1 VVRSEIEAEDGVMAD
16 NLVLKRGDKGPDVA
30 RAQDLL
36 NRDGAILDTDGDFGG
51 GMEVAVREFQVRSG
65 LKVSAVVDD
74 PTWQRLLV
82 LPEPSPEMPAR
93 AVAFICRE
101 EVASREYYDA
111 HASRP
116 TWPGGSSGV
125 TIGVGYDL
133 GYESGLETDWARLLT
148 PVQITALKPWVGVKG
163 TAAEAAVA
171 SLNAI
176 TIPWYSAWLSF
187 IGKSLPSYV
196 DQTRQAFATSQA
208 LPSLCFGVLVSL
220 VYNRG
225 TSMTDS
231 PSHPGDRQEM
241 RDIREAVASGHLDA
255 IPGLLRS
262 MERLWPLGNG
272 LRTRREQEAELFEAG
287 LAM

>member
-1 VVRSEIEAEDGVMAD
+1 MAD
-16 NLVLKRGDKGPDVA
+16 NPLLKRGDKSPDVA
-30 RAQDLL
+30 RAQDML
-36 NRDGAILDTDGDFGG
+36 NRDSAILEPDGDFGG
-51 GMEVAVREFQVRSG
+51 GTEAAVREFQARSG
-65 LKVSAVVDD
+65 LTVSAVVDN

-82 LPEPSPEMPAR
+82 LPEPSPDMPSR

-101 EVASREYYDA
+101 EVSSREYYDA

-116 TWPGGSSGV
+116 TWPGGASGV

-148 PVQITALKPWVGVKG
+148 PTQIAALKPLVGVKG
-163 TAAEAAVA
+163 TAAEAAIVK
-171 SLNAI
+171 LHAI

-187 IGKSLPSYV
+187 IGKSLPAYV
-196 DQTRQAFATSQA
+196 NQTRQAFANSQT
-208 LPSLCFGVLVSL
+208 LPPLCFGVLVSL

-225 TSMTDS
+225 ASMTDS

-241 RDIREAVASGHLDA
+241 RDIRDAVTSGHVET
-255 IPGLLRS
+255 IPSLLRS

-287 LAM
+287 LGV

>member
-1 VVRSEIEAEDGVMAD
+1 MLRSQAQREDSVVAD
-16 NLVLKRGDKGPDVA
+16 NPVLKRGDKSSDVA

-36 NRDGAILDTDGDFGG
+36 NRDGAILEADGAFGG
-51 GMEVAVREFQVRSG
+51 GTEVAVREFQARSG
-65 LKVSAVVDD
+65 LTVSAVIDD

-82 LPEPSPEMPAR
+82 LPEPSPDMPSR
-93 AVAFICRE
+93 AVSFICRE
-101 EVASREYYDA
+101 EVSSREYYDA

-116 TWPGGSSGV
+116 TWPGGASRV

-133 GYESGLETDWARLLT
+133 GQESGLETDWARLLT
-148 PVQITALKPWVGVKG
+148 PAQIAALKPWVGIKG
-163 TAAEAAVA
+163 TTAEGAIAGL
-171 SLNAI
+171 SGI

-187 IGKSLPSYV
+187 IGKTLPSYV
-196 DQTRQAFATSQA
+196 NQTRQAFANSQV
-208 LPSLCFGVLVSL
+208 LPPLCFGVLVSL

-225 TSMTDS
+225 ASMTDS
-231 PSHPGDRQEM
+231 PRHPGDRREM
-241 RDIREAVASGHLDA
+241 RDIRDAVASGHFDA

-287 LAM
+287 LGA

>member
-1 VVRSEIEAEDGVMAD
+1 MAD
-16 NLVLKRGDKGPDVA
+16 NPVLKRGDKSPDVA

-36 NRDGAILDTDGDFGG
+36 NRDGAILEPDGDFGG
-51 GMEVAVREFQVRSG
+51 GTEVAVREFQARSG
-65 LKVSAVVDD
+65 LTVSAVVDN
-74 PTWQRLLV
+74 PTWQKLFV
-82 LPEPSPEMPAR
+82 LPEPSPDLPSR
-93 AVAFICRE
+93 AVDFICRE
-101 EVASREYYDA
+101 EVSSREYYDA

-116 TWPGGSSGV
+116 TWPGGASGV

-148 PVQITALKPWVGVKG
+148 PVQIAALKPWVGVKG
-163 TAAEAAVA
+163 TAAETAIAKL
-171 SLNAI
+171 SAI

-187 IGKSLPSYV
+187 IGKSLPSYAN
-196 DQTRQAFATSQA
+196 QTRQAFANSQV
-208 LPSLCFGVLVSL
+208 LPPLCFGVLVSL

-225 TSMTDS
+225 ASMTDS
-231 PSHPGDRQEM
+231 RSHPGDRREM
-241 RDIREAVASGHLDA
+241 RDIRDAVALGRLDA

-287 LAM
+287 LAV

>member
-1 VVRSEIEAEDGVMAD
+1 MAD
-16 NLVLKRGDKGPDVA
+16 NPLLKRGDKSPDVA
-30 RAQDLL
+30 RAQDML
-36 NRDGAILDTDGDFGG
+36 NRDSAILEPDGDFGG
-51 GMEVAVREFQVRSG
+51 GTEAAVREFQARSG
-65 LKVSAVVDD
+65 LTVSAVVDN

-82 LPEPSPEMPAR
+82 LPEPSPDMPSR

-101 EVASREYYDA
+101 EVSSREYYDA

-116 TWPGGSSGV
+116 TWPGGASGV

-148 PVQITALKPWVGVKG
+148 PTQIAALKPLVGVKG
-163 TAAEAAVA
+163 TAAEAAIVK
-171 SLNAI
+171 LHAI

-187 IGKSLPSYV
+187 IGKSLPAYV
-196 DQTRQAFATSQA
+196 NQTRQAFANSQT
-208 LPSLCFGVLVSL
+208 LPPLCFGVLVSL

-225 TSMTDS
+225 ASMTDS

-241 RDIREAVASGHLDA
+241 RDIRDAVTSGHVET
-255 IPGLLRS
+255 IPSLLRL

-287 LAM
+287 LGV